1 MVFQKNNSNLMMKQF
16 LFLSIFLMLLGAL
29 TIKTASAQSGA
40 PYNTGFGLFLDL
52 GNGGTYVGPHVKHF
66 FTENNAGQAM
76 VLFGNDITIL
86 GVEYSYNKQVPNAG
100 GLMWNVGIGPQVLFG
115 DGDTGFAFRPQAGLE
130 FKVPQ
135 APLSVGF
142 DWRPYWIVSPDSEFE
157 AGRFGLTFKYTL

>member
-1 MVFQKNNSNLMMKQF
+1 MRQISFLPTLLVLLAVFMVRPV
-16 LFLSIFLMLLGAL
+16 
-29 TIKTASAQSGA
+29 SAQSGA
-40 PYNTGFGLFLDL
+40 PYNTSFGLFLDL

-66 FTENNAGQAM
+66 FTENDAGQAM

-86 GVEYSYNKQVPNAG
+86 GVEYSYNKRIPDAG
-100 GLMWNVGIGPQVLFG
+100 GLMWNAGIGPQVLFG
-115 DGDTGFAFRPQAGLE
+115 DGDTGFALRPQAGLE